1 MDEFISSLTS
11 LFGPAFLVLCVV
23 IYILVELQRKILKL
37 FFSKRLPVMLKDGT
51 WQNKLWREILSP
63 SAAPGT
69 GMIFTWL
76 VTSYPY
82 PEIFTT
88 STPNRIAW
96 GIFSGFFSEYVYRM
110 AKQLFSGYIEG
121 IAAKYSKKNNKNNK
135 DNESVSLNPPSS
147 SEQ

>member
-23 IYILVELQRKILKL
+23 IYFLVEIQRRILKL
-37 FFSKRLPVMLKDGT
+37 FFSKFIPSVLKDGT
-51 WQNKLWREILSP
+51 TLNKIWKDIVSP

-69 GMIFTWL
+69 GMLFAWL

-96 GIFSGFFSEYVYRM
+96 GIFTGFFSEYVYRI
-110 AKQLFSGYIEG
+110 AKQIFSGYMVSLSE
-121 IAAKYSKKNNKNNK
+121 KYGKKNK
-135 DNESVSLNPPSS
+135 DKEK
-147 SEQ
+147 E

>member
-23 IYILVELQRKILKL
+23 IYILVELQRNILKL
-37 FFSKRLPVMLKDGT
+37 FFSKVTPVVLKEGS
-51 WQNKLWREILSP
+51 WQNKLWKDILSP

-69 GMIFTWL
+69 GMIFAWL

-96 GIFSGFFSEYVYRM
+96 GIFTGFFSEYVYRIS
-110 AKQLFSGYIEG
+110 KQIFSGYMSSLSE
-121 IAAKYSKKNNKNNK
+121 KYGKKNKEK
-135 DNESVSLNPPSS
+135 EK
-147 SEQ
+147 E